1 MRKNI
6 CIIDDQW
13 PAEHYPGFIDETKK
27 IEESALKYLY
37 QSHSDWPEE
46 ELFKLAKEII
56 DNHNNEWTI
65 SAFKNPNL
73 YFNHIEEEIFSP
85 DIIIFDWDYG
95 IPFDTD
101 EALLKILESSYSI
114 IAVYTGAD
122 KENEVS
128 DIVNDTKFDLYR
140 DRVRIIK
147 KGDTDAVKQVI
158 EYCNQKFKDNFS
170 YKFGQELKYNSVKS
184 LDEILV
190 SISKL
195 SYNEFICAFGHKRE
209 DGNTDITIKEFV
221 EIISEKFK
229 NHLSNIKFTEEEIK
243 PVDCSGISVDD
254 ISKLWSYRMYYS
266 PIDDLVRTGDIIT
279 LKDYDKHTKFL
290 VISANCHL
298 RQFWKKNFG
307 NLALVPL
314 YEKSNDNDNVKNK
327 LVLFKSLGDY
337 NKANATSISNEWTH
351 DALSIVAS
359 VPVPNEHGQIEYK
372 DYILFPKEII
382 TINIPPPIEIKDD
395 NLGKIRNL
403 KLNYSDSDMLISK
416 NRINI
421 NEPFRTPL
429 IQFALN
435 NITGY
440 GAPDYPTSLQGVIKS
455 IKLEK

>member
-122 KENEVS
+122 KENEVT

-195 SYNEFICAFGHKRE
+195 SYDEFICAFGHKRE

-440 GAPDYPTSLQGVIKS
+440 GAPDYPTSLQRVIKS

>member
-6 CIIDDQW
+6 CIIDDSL
-13 PAEHYPGFIDETKK
+13 PVVDYPEFINSAKLID
-27 IEESALKYLY
+27 ESALKFLCS
-37 QSHSDWPEE
+37 QHSEWPEE
-46 ELFKLAKEII
+46 PLKGLINEII
-56 DNHNNEWTI
+56 SSHADWGIN
-65 SAFKNPNL
+65 AFHTPTF
-73 YFNHIEEEIFSP
+73 YFNHIEEEIYSP
-85 DIIIFDWDYG
+85 EIIIFDWDYAG
-95 IPFDTD
+95 ESEATD
-101 EALLKILESSYSI
+101 VHLYRVLSTSYSVVGI
-114 IAVYTGAD
+114 FTGAD
-122 KENEVS
+122 RKDEIEKIINNDPFKKYSDRIHLVEKGEENAIAKIINEV
-128 DIVNDTKFDLYR
+128 
-140 DRVRIIK
+140 
-147 KGDTDAVKQVI
+147 
-158 EYCNQKFKDNFS
+158 NQKFESHFS

-195 SYNEFICAFGHKRE
+195 SYDEFICAFGHKSE

-314 YEKSNDNDNVKNK
+314 YEKSNDNNNVKNK

-359 VPVPNEHGQIEYK
+359 VPVPNEHSQIEYK
-372 DYILFPKEII
+372 DYIIFPKEII

-440 GAPDYPTSLQGVIKS
+440 GAPDYPASLQGVIKS